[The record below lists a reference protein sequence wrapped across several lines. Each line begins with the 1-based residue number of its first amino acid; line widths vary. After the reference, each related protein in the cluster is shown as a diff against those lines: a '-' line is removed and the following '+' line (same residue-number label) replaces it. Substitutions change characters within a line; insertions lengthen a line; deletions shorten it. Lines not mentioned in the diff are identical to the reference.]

1 MLHGMGT
8 YRAIFANPE
17 FRSLWIGSALGN
29 ASSTMTSLTLAI
41 VVDATTGSALLA
53 AMIMFGPSL
62 AQVLG
67 VSTLMSAAD
76 TARPRQILTLLAV
89 ASTVAVGI
97 QAALDLS
104 AGLRLLLSL
113 AIAYGL
119 SIGAGVR
126 WGLLGEVVHDDQ
138 FILGRSA
145 MNLSVGAMQ
154 IAGFGI
160 AGILLQ
166 AVSPSTVLWTA
177 TGFAALAVPVVRFG
191 LRDRPPR
198 RVART
203 GLAETWRGNRRLLA
217 QPRTRPLLLA
227 LTLPN
232 GLIVGCEA
240 LFVPYAGSRAGWLLA
255 AGAAGMMT
263 GDLVVGRY
271 LTRNGRRIAGQWL
284 RFVLAVPFLAFAFHL
299 PIAVLC
305 VLVALGSSGYSASL
319 AQQEV
324 LVDLTPAELRGQVL
338 GLESALRMTTFGVVA
353 ILAGALADLTAAA
366 PAMTAFAAASVVVS
380 VVLTRPLS
388 RVMRP
393 ARWIGSPDGSGPAA
407 EGLQTV
413 RTAGDP
419 GRRRPAGERG

>member
-1 MLHGMGT
+1 MGT

-17 FRSLWIGSALGN
+17 FRNLWISSALGN

-41 VVDATTGSALLA
+41 LVDAATGSALLA
-53 AMIMFGPSL
+53 AAVMFGPSL

-76 TARPRQILTLLAV
+76 TARPRQVLTLLAV
-89 ASTVAVGI
+89 LSTVAVAV
-97 QAALDLS
+97 QAAADLS
-104 AGLRLLLSL
+104 AGLRLVLSL
-113 AIAYGL
+113 AVAYGL

-126 WGLLGEVVHDDQ
+126 WGLLGEVVSPDE
-138 FILGRSA
+138 FVLGRSA

-154 IAGFGI
+154 IAGFGV
-160 AGILLQ
+160 AGVLLQ
-166 AVSPSTVLWTA
+166 AVGPSTVLWIA
-177 TGFAALAVPVVRFG
+177 TGCAALAVPVIRFG
-191 LRDRPPR
+191 LHDRAPR

-203 GLAETWRGNRRLLA
+203 GLAETWRGNRTLLA
-217 QPRTRPLLLA
+217 QRRTRPLLLA

-271 LTRNGRRIAGQWL
+271 LSWQRRRSVAHWL
-284 RFVLAVPFLAFAFHL
+284 RFLLAVPFLGFAFDL
-299 PIAVLC
+299 PLAVLC
-305 VLVALGSSGYSASL
+305 ILVAVGSSGYSASL
-319 AQQEV
+319 AQQEI
-324 LVDLTPAELRGQVL
+324 LVDLTPPEMRGQVL
-338 GLESALRMTTFGVVA
+338 GLESALRMTTFGVTA

-366 PAMTAFAAASVVVS
+366 PVMTAFAVASLLVS
-380 VVLTRPLS
+380 VVLSRPL
-388 RVMRP
+388 
-393 ARWIGSPDGSGPAA
+393 ARIGSPHGSGPAA

-413 RTAGDP
+413 RASGDP
-419 GRRRPAGERG
+419 R

>member
-1 MLHGMGT
+1 MLPGMGT

-17 FRSLWIGSALGN
+17 FRNLWISSALGN

-41 VVDATTGSALLA
+41 LVDAATGSALLA
-53 AMIMFGPSL
+53 AAVMFGPSL

-76 TARPRQILTLLAV
+76 TARPRQVLTLLAV
-89 ASTVAVGI
+89 LSTVAVAV
-97 QAALDLS
+97 QAAADLS
-104 AGLRLLLSL
+104 AGLRLVLSL
-113 AIAYGL
+113 AVAYGL

-126 WGLLGEVVHDDQ
+126 WGLLGEVVSPDE
-138 FILGRSA
+138 FVLGRSA

-160 AGILLQ
+160 AGVLLQ
-166 AVSPSTVLWTA
+166 AVGPSTVLWIA
-177 TGFAALAVPVVRFG
+177 TGCAALAVPVIRFG
-191 LRDRPPR
+191 LHDRAPR

-203 GLAETWRGNRRLLA
+203 GLAETWRGNRTLLA
-217 QPRTRPLLLA
+217 QRRTRPLLLA

-271 LTRNGRRIAGQWL
+271 LSWQRRRSVAHWL
-284 RFVLAVPFLAFAFHL
+284 RFLLAVPFLGFAFDL
-299 PIAVLC
+299 PLAVLC
-305 VLVALGSSGYSASL
+305 ILVAVGSSGYSASL
-319 AQQEV
+319 AQQEI
-324 LVDLTPAELRGQVL
+324 LVDLTPSEMRGQVL
-338 GLESALRMTTFGVVA
+338 GLESALRMTTFGVTA

-366 PAMTAFAAASVVVS
+366 PVMTAFAVASLLVS
-380 VVLTRPLS
+380 VVLSRPL
-388 RVMRP
+388 
-393 ARWIGSPDGSGPAA
+393 ARIGSPHGSGPAA

-413 RTAGDP
+413 RASGDP
-419 GRRRPAGERG
+419 R